1 MGSGFAASPRPGM
14 TTSTLIWEEFAAE
27 GELDPVAL
35 GIGLVFDRHVEIDR
49 THDRAHARKP

>member
-1 MGSGFAASPRPGM
+1 M